1 MCAVDKNPAL
11 QIIDDSHIGL
21 WTRNMVH
28 AAVAP
33 INAAYA
39 AVKKYTA
46 VRLASMA
53 GLAASIESYY
63 TGHSGVL
70 GDDMVYTPL
79 TMFGSGGER
88 FRLPVMCPLHE
99 AVLTNMMSE
108 PRMEDLK
115 ETLREHDLGIM
126 SLCCCGTLLGPYDK
140 VQEFY
145 RSDEHLERDQVRS
158 FFDAQATS
166 ITMVDSIDEMR
177 EQGIISPDFSSG
189 ASRAEDRLFAR
200 IETLIDM
207 VTHIS
212 PALEQDEMSMRT
224 RIAAI
229 AQRAQYD
236 APASAAFASADVAV
250 ASA

>member
-1 MCAVDKNPAL
+1 MCAVEKDPAL
-11 QIIDDSHIGL
+11 QIVEDDHITL
-21 WTRNMVH
+21 WNRNMVH

-53 GLAASIESYY
+53 GLVASIEAYY

-79 TMFGSGGER
+79 AMFGSDGER
-88 FRLPVMCPLHE
+88 FRLPVMYPLHE
-99 AVLTNMMSE
+99 AVLTDMMSE
-108 PRMEDLK
+108 PRMEDLR
-115 ETLREHDLGIM
+115 ETLREYGLGIM

-166 ITMVDSIDEMR
+166 ITVVDSIDEMR
-177 EQGIISPDFSSG
+177 GQGIVSPDFSYG
-189 ASRAEDRLFAR
+189 TRAEDRLFAK

-207 VTHIS
+207 VTRIS
-212 PALEQDEMSMRT
+212 PAPEQDEVSMRT
-224 RIAAI
+224 RIAAM
-229 AQRAQYD
+229 AQRAQHG
-236 APASAAFASADVAV
+236 APASVAFASAPAVV